1 MNGPL
6 ARWVHRAAEAS
17 GIAALVAH
25 FHRHGRQE
33 GEASRLGKML
43 YRARHSRAYPL
54 AVALLAAVSAA
65 TGLYPYGPVIIA
77 AVVFAPERWR
87 SSYLA
92 ACVGAALGG
101 MVTALL
107 VETLGLGLVDS
118 VFPGARAHEF
128 WERSAYWIEQHGP
141 LALAAIAA
149 LPLPQMPALLVSA
162 LGDLNPLAI
171 GAALFAGKLVKY
183 GAYILA
189 TRVVL
194 AALHRVGE
202 MVDPS

>member
-1 MNGPL
+1 MNGRL
-6 ARWVHRAAEAS
+6 AGWVHRAAEVT
-17 GIAALVAH
+17 GLAAVVAH
-25 FHRHGRQE
+25 FHRHGHAGQSSPL
-33 GEASRLGKML
+33 GRLL
-43 YRARHSRAYPL
+43 YRVRHAQAYPV
-54 AVALLAAVSAA
+54 AVALLALISAA

-92 ACVGAALGG
+92 ACSGAALGG
-101 MVTALL
+101 MACALL
-107 VETLGLGLVDS
+107 VETLGLGLVDGF
-118 VFPGARAHEF
+118 FPEARQHEF
-128 WERSAYWIEQHGP
+128 WERSAYWIGHHGA
-141 LALAAIAA
+141 LALAVIGA
-149 LPLPQMPALLVSA
+149 LPLPQMPALLVAA

-171 GAALFAGKLVKY
+171 GAALFVGKLVKY

-202 MVDPS
+202 MVDP